1 MKWCW
6 VHSVLPSTPPQNMI
20 LPFLFKNM
28 VLSNNV
34 VNIWIVNEHIF
45 IKNRIIMKYF
55 LLGVLAP
62 IMLNLIHLGVGLF
75 VTKNQGNTYGVG
87 FSAIGFISKTAGMV
101 FLTWLGVSYL
111 ELDFKI
117 YIPLLTFFWFI
128 SHIFEAFVLNNA
140 MKKNIDK

>member
-1 MKWCW
+1 
-6 VHSVLPSTPPQNMI
+6 MI
-20 LPFLFKNM
+20 LPFLFKNV
-28 VLSNNV
+28 VLPYNV
-34 VNIWIVNEHIF
+34 VNICTVNEHIF
-45 IKNRIIMKYF
+45 IKNSKMKYF

-128 SHIFEAFVLNNA
+128 SHIFEAFILNAA

>member
-1 MKWCW
+1 MLGASSLAQ
-6 VHSVLPSTPPQNMI
+6 HSSLNMI
-20 LPFLFKNM
+20 LPFLFKNV
-28 VLSNNV
+28 VLPYNV
-34 VNIWIVNEHIF
+34 VNICTVNEHIF
-45 IKNRIIMKYF
+45 IKNSKMKYF

-87 FSAIGFISKTAGMV
+87 LSAIGFISKTAGMV

-117 YIPLLTFFWFI
+117 YLSLI
-128 SHIFEAFVLNNA
+128 HI
-140 MKKNIDK
+140 

>member
-1 MKWCW
+1 MLGASSLAQ
-6 VHSVLPSTPPQNMI
+6 HSSLNMI
-20 LPFLFKNM
+20 LPFLFKNV
-28 VLSNNV
+28 VLPYNV
-34 VNIWIVNEHIF
+34 VNICTVNEHIF
-45 IKNRIIMKYF
+45 IKNSTMKYF

>member
-1 MKWCW
+1 
-6 VHSVLPSTPPQNMI
+6 MI
-20 LPFLFKNM
+20 LPFLFKNV
-28 VLSNNV
+28 VLPYNV
-34 VNIWIVNEHIF
+34 VNICTVNEHIF
-45 IKNRIIMKYF
+45 IKNSKMKYF

>member
-1 MKWCW
+1 M
-6 VHSVLPSTPPQNMI
+6 VPSY
-20 LPFLFKNM
+20 
-28 VLSNNV
+28 
-34 VNIWIVNEHIF
+34 NIINIRFTNDRIF
-45 IKNRIIMKYF
+45 IGHRIIMEYL

-62 IMLNLIHLGVGLF
+62 MVLNLIHLGIGLF
-75 VTKNQGNTYGVG
+75 ITKNQGNTYGVG

-111 ELDFKI
+111 GLDFKI

-128 SHIFEAFVLNNA
+128 SHIFEAFIINNA

>member
-1 MKWCW
+1 M
-6 VHSVLPSTPPQNMI
+6 VLGAFSVTQHSSLNMI
-20 LPFLFKNM
+20 LPFLFKNV
-28 VLSNNV
+28 VLPYNV
-34 VNIWIVNEHIF
+34 VNICTVNEHIF
-45 IKNRIIMKYF
+45 IKNSKMKYF

-111 ELDFKI
+111 GLDFKI

-128 SHIFEAFVLNNA
+128 SHIFEALILNNA

>member
-1 MKWCW
+1 M
-6 VHSVLPSTPPQNMI
+6 VLGAFSVTQHSSLSMI

-34 VNIWIVNEHIF
+34 VNIWIGNEHIF
-45 IKNRIIMKYF
+45 IKNKIIMKYF
-55 LLGVLAP
+55 LIGVLAP

>member
-1 MKWCW
+1 M
-6 VHSVLPSTPPQNMI
+6 VLGVFSVTQHSSLNMI
-20 LPFLFKNM
+20 LPFLFKIM
-28 VLSNNV
+28 ALSTNI
-34 VNIWIVNEHIF
+34 VNIRIVNEQIF
-45 IKNRIIMKYF
+45 FKSRIIMKYF
-55 LLGVLAP
+55 LFGVLAP

-75 VTKNQGNTYGVG
+75 ITKNQGNTYGVG
-87 FSAIGFISKTAGMV
+87 FSAMGFISKTAGMV

-128 SHIFEAFVLNNA
+128 SHIFEAFILNNA

>member
-1 MKWCW
+1 M
-6 VHSVLPSTPPQNMI
+6 VLGAFNVTQHSSPNMI

-45 IKNRIIMKYF
+45 FKNRIIMKYF

-111 ELDFKI
+111 GLDFKI

-128 SHIFEAFVLNNA
+128 SHILEALILNNA

>member
-1 MKWCW
+1 M
-6 VHSVLPSTPPQNMI
+6 VLGAFSVTQHSSLNMI
-20 LPFLFKNM
+20 LPFLFKNV
-28 VLSNNV
+28 VLPYNV
-34 VNIWIVNEHIF
+34 VNICTVNEHIF
-45 IKNRIIMKYF
+45 IKNSKMKYF

-128 SHIFEAFVLNNA
+128 SHIFEAFILNNA
-140 MKKNIDK
+140 MKKNIYK

>member
-1 MKWCW
+1 M
-6 VHSVLPSTPPQNMI
+6 VLGAFSVTQHSSLSMI

-111 ELDFKI
+111 GLDFKI

-128 SHIFEAFVLNNA
+128 SHIFEAFILNNA

>member
-1 MKWCW
+1 M
-6 VHSVLPSTPPQNMI
+6 VLGAFSVTQHSSLNMI
-20 LPFLFKNM
+20 FPFLFKNM

-128 SHIFEAFVLNNA
+128 SHIFEAFILNNA